1 MLQLLEQGRH
11 LNSIGRFRDAERC
24 LRRALRLADAL
35 SGEARELAR
44 GRVLITLAWATV
56 ALHGRDRA
64 LALLEDVRTST
75 GSPRLHALAGV
86 QEAVVQVA
94 CQDWRG
100 ALAALARVE
109 RPTELLTPREQV
121 SALLNGGLAHLS
133 LLELDPARDELERA
147 LAIAVAEGVP
157 EQEFK
162 ARHNLGCLAFYAG
175 RLPEAITLMREADA
189 MEAPVGRVRAQ
200 HDLALVLLEAGL
212 LDEARE
218 TLARALGEA
227 LAEGHRLEEADLRV
241 DLATCAL
248 LRDDPAAAREH
259 LGAAATAYR
268 TRGATDRQRYAALLR
283 SSVDLAEGVVPR
295 GLDRVVA
302 PWHEVARPVL
312 PDERLATRVE
322 VEAALLR
329 GDLDAA
335 GAAVGRLGGRVRQGL
350 AADMHERLLVARV
363 AVAQGDRARARRPG
377 RSALQRLTDRVAP
390 TQSLEIRSA
399 LALHGQQLADFDVT
413 DALADGTVGRV
424 FDSVERW
431 RAVSHRLAPVTVP
444 TDSRA
449 ASLLAELRQARREAA
464 DSADGSDAARLRSR
478 AADLEWQVSQLD
490 WATAEDRGAAGR
502 GAPTAYGTARRL
514 LHDRGEQA
522 VVMFAHDGEQH
533 ALVVGATSS
542 VHHLG
547 PAPRAAELADRLSRD
562 LRAHAFAGPHP
573 ALQAAVG
580 RAVEESL
587 GALGDLLLGP
597 LPLVDG
603 PVVVVPGLTLRSVPW
618 GMLPRLAGRAV
629 TVAPSMT
636 RWSAP
641 LLEDGPAAERP
652 LTVTALTG
660 PRLRRADVEAER
672 VTAHWRTR
680 GVAARVALLADS
692 GDVREA
698 LGVDGLVH
706 VAAHGT
712 HEPQSPWF
720 SSLHMA
726 DGPVFAHELP
736 RPAAPRH
743 VVLSACDVGRMDP
756 RPGDEPLGLTA
767 ALLGLGVR
775 SVVAAVAPVT
785 DEVAATAME
794 AYHAG
799 LASGRSASAA
809 LAAVVAQEPA
819 AGAFCLYGT
828 DWQPPVAASAGRA
841 GTTSVGRARR
851 DRAAVAGERRP
862 GAAGR
867 PVGGQIQI
875 AGSRNIAS

>member
-24 LRRALRLADAL
+24 LRRALRLAEGL

-44 GRVLITLAWATV
+44 GRVLITLAWSTV

-75 GSPRLHALAGV
+75 MSPRLLALTGV

-109 RPTELLTPREQV
+109 RPDELLTPREQV

-133 LLELDPARDELERA
+133 LLELDPAREELERA

-212 LDEARE
+212 LDQARE

-248 LRDDPAAAREH
+248 LRDAPAAAREH
-259 LGAAATAYR
+259 LGAAVTAYR
-268 TRGATDRQRYAALLR
+268 ARGATDRQRYAALLR

-295 GLDRVVA
+295 GLNRVVA

-312 PDERLATRVE
+312 PDERLAARVE

-329 GDLDAA
+329 GDVDAA
-335 GAAVGRLGGRVRQGL
+335 GTAVGRLEGRVRQGL
-350 AADMHERLLVARV
+350 AADMHEQLLVARV
-363 AVAQGDRARARRPG
+363 AVAQGDRARARRTV
-377 RSALQRLTDRVAP
+377 RTALQRLTDRVAP

-399 LALHGQQLADFDVT
+399 LALHGQRLADFDVT

-490 WATAEDRGAAGR
+490 WATAEDRGAAGG

-533 ALVVGATSS
+533 ALVVGARSSS

-547 PAPRAAELADRLSRD
+547 PAARAAELADRLSRD

-597 LPLVDG
+597 LPLEDG

-618 GMLPRLAGRAV
+618 GMLPSLAGRAV
-629 TVAPSMT
+629 TVAPSVT

-641 LLEDGPAAERP
+641 LLEDGPGPEGTF
-652 LTVTALTG
+652 TVTALTG

-672 VTAHWRTR
+672 VGEHWDAA
-680 GVAARVALLADS
+680 GVQSRVVLQAES
-692 GDVREA
+692 GDVRGA
-698 LGVDGLVH
+698 LGTDGLVH

-775 SVVAAVAPVT
+775 SVVAAVAPVS

-828 DWQPPVAASAGRA
+828 DWQPPTGTDTSRA
-841 GTTSVGRARR
+841 TG
-851 DRAAVAGERRP
+851 D
-862 GAAGR
+862 GAAGTEEAR
-867 PVGGQIQI
+867 PGVAGRRVGAQIQS